1 MGRMSRSTRWGVVA
15 VVLALVVLLL
25 APFAYTE
32 LTEGRTPPPLGL
44 QTPGETSPAVESPAP
59 GPFDVDGRWVV
70 GPGSAAGFRAER
82 RDVPGDEATVVGSTQ
97 DVTGAVDVVSREATT
112 SRIEV
117 ATATITTGDA
127 VEDALLRRV
136 LEVDLY
142 PTSVFSLTTPLDVA
156 AVQEAT
162 GPVLLE
168 ASGTLTLRDVTE
180 PVTVALEVQRSGTGL
195 RVDGAIA
202 VRFSDYGIG
211 PQQLAPVEVG
221 DEGTVEVSL
230 ALSRSAG

>member
-25 APFAYTE
+25 APFVYSE

-59 GPFDVDGRWVV
+59 GPFDVDGRWVA

-82 RDVPGDEATVVGSTQ
+82 LGVPRDEATVVGSTQ
-97 DVTGAVDVVSREATT
+97 DVTGAVEVVSGEATT
-112 SRIEV
+112 AHVEV

-136 LEVDLY
+136 LEVDIY
-142 PTSVFSLTTPLDVA
+142 PTSVFALTTPLDVTA
-156 AVQEAT
+156 LEDAT
-162 GPVLLE
+162 GPVRLE

-180 PVTVALEVQRSGTGL
+180 PVTVALEVQRSGEGL
-195 RVDGAIA
+195 RVDGAIG
-202 VRFSDYGIG
+202 VTFSDYGIG
-211 PQQLAPVEVG
+211 AQQLAPVEVR

-230 ALSRSAG
+230 ALSRSTG